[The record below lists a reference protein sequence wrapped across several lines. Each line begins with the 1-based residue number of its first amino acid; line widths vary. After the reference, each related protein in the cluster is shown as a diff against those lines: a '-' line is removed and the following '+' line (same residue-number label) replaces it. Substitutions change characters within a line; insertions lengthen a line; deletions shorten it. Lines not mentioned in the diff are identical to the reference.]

1 MLWVVWG
8 SNASLEPIYL
18 KILNPG
24 EILLQL
30 AFWIFKIS
38 WTVQKLLHFE
48 TMSKYSQKCHV
59 LVPKMHLFLLK
70 SQNWKSSKIMFGTFQ
85 HPNFF
90 SNSCPIYLWICSEK
104 KSGGE
109 WKGFSFFAFY
119 IKNNLLILC
128 FVLLLIWELQIS
140 NNFTPK
146 YCFQSFCWIF
156 IYITM
161 TCSWAIKNKKRKG
174 IFSYEKWK
182 LSPANFLSKNTYFF
196 WKHNCSMFVNFEKRN
211 GPL

>member
-1 MLWVVWG
+1 M
-8 SNASLEPIYL
+8 
-18 KILNPG
+18 
-24 EILLQL
+24 
-30 AFWIFKIS
+30 FWF
-38 WTVQKLLHFE
+38 
-48 TMSKYSQKCHV
+48 QKCTF
-59 LVPKMHLFLLK
+59 FLLK
-70 SQNWKSSKIMFGTFQ
+70 SQNWKSSKIMFGTFR
-85 HPNFF
+85 HTNFF
-90 SNSCPIYLWICSEK
+90 LIHVQYIYEYVLK
-104 KSGGE
+104 KIRGGM
-109 WKGFSFFAFY
+109 KGILLVAFY

-128 FVLLLIWELQIS
+128 FVLLFIWELQIS

-182 LSPANFLSKNTYFF
+182 LSPAHFWSKNTYIF